1 MKCYHPTLVNV
12 EGAKVPFYVPC
23 GRCAWCRKKLR
34 DEWVFRLKQEKKMW
48 NYSRFVTLTYDDD
61 HLITHIHIDKST
73 GEMKEVPQVC
83 KEHIQI
89 MNKQIRKH
97 GIKIK
102 YLVSSEYGPENGR
115 PHYHGIY
122 FSDKPVNFV
131 NEWNRGFVDDEPVS
145 EARMKYVLKYMLKG
159 CNVPEG
165 SMDNFHLMSRRPG
178 IGSNFVYKG
187 EPYILGENG
196 VKLVPGH
203 YYRRNYLNSLDEKL
217 RESEKVKSLD
227 FLQGVLEPNAQL
239 YQEYLEV
246 SPVNMSFDDYK
257 RYRYS
262 IDLKN
267 QLKIQKK
274 SKL

>member
-1 MKCYHPTLVNV
+1 
-12 EGAKVPFYVPC
+12 
-23 GRCAWCRKKLR
+23 
-34 DEWVFRLKQEKKMW
+34 MW

-131 NEWNRGFVDDEPVS
+131 NEWNRGFVDDAPVS

-246 SPVNMSFDDYK
+246 SPVNMSSNEL
-257 RYRYS
+257 R
-262 IDLKN
+262 
-267 QLKIQKK
+267 
-274 SKL
+274 